1 MDVTEE
7 KIDPRVLRTRKLLV
21 EAFLSLMAEKPF
33 DEITVQDITTQA
45 TVNRA
50 TFYAHFLDKYALV
63 DSIIQTGFAGTLVRW
78 VAEPTT
84 TPEAYLERVFLA
96 ITEHLVSVNTQCRRS
111 YQTFEALVEA
121 QIKGQVREQV
131 HSWLEGQ
138 ARMHDASVGRLD
150 VAATLL
156 AWSLYGAAMEWKT
169 RGRAQS
175 PEAFGRDAVPL
186 IAAIVDAVENERS

>member
-1 MDVTEE
+1 M
-7 KIDPRVLRTRKLLV
+7 
-21 EAFLSLMAEKPF
+21 
-33 DEITVQDITTQA
+33 
-45 TVNRA
+45 
-50 TFYAHFLDKYALV
+50 
-63 DSIIQTGFAGTLVRW
+63 
-78 VAEPTT
+78 
-84 TPEAYLERVFLA
+84 
-96 ITEHLVSVNTQCRRS
+96 
-111 YQTFEALVEA
+111 EA

-138 ARMHDASVGRLD
+138 ARMHNASAARLD

-186 IAAIVDAVENERS
+186 IAAIVDAIGEKRS

>member
-63 DSIIQTGFAGTLVRW
+63 DSIIQTGFAGTLARW
-78 VAEPTT
+78 VAEPTS

-131 HSWLEGQ
+131 HSWLKGQ
-138 ARMHDASVGRLD
+138 APMHDASAARLD
-150 VAATLL
+150 IAATLL

-175 PEAFGRDAVPL
+175 PETFGCDAVPL
-186 IAAIVDAVENERS
+186 IAAIVYAVGNERS